1 MHSILIYTLLIRIG
15 QHLQYTFLSSIRR
28 LLHEDCA
35 LPMCPSDKRSKPKSQ
50 LTRRRLEQL
59 LASSALVNDE
69 DCQVFNLKIVLI
81 SAAAEQYLISATL
94 KVKTIRMV
102 MWILTALLLTRIKT
116 TLAVTLKASLVVIWM
131 VSALLLQHFKKLL
144 AVPSL
149 PVTLKP
155 TVFVQMEH
163 VTAST

>member
-15 QHLQYTFLSSIRR
+15 QHLQDTFLSSIRR

-50 LTRRRLEQL
+50 LTRRRSEQL

-69 DCQVFNLKIVLI
+69 DCQVFNLEIVII

-94 KVKTIRMV
+94 KVTVKTIRMV

-116 TLAVTLKASLVVIWM
+116 TLAVTLKASLVVIG
-131 VSALLLQHFKKLL
+131 VSGGVRSRTRQYMGAG
-144 AVPSL
+144 A
-149 PVTLKP
+149 
-155 TVFVQMEH
+155 
-163 VTAST
+163 